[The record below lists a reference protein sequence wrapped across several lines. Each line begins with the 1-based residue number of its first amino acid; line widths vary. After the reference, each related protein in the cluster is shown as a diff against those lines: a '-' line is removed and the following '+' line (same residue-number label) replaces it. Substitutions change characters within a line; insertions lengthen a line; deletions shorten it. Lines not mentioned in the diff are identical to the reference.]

1 VASVAPARRSGFLLF
16 GLVLGHLLIISG
28 QVDGGQGVSL
38 LERLIL
44 GALSPAQRLVG
55 GGVRGLSD
63 GWHAYLDLRG
73 VREENRRLQ
82 RRVDVLEQLT
92 QEKQDRV
99 SEADRLRGLLA
110 MKSELKLESVAA
122 EVIARQGVP
131 WFRTVMVNRGS
142 QAGVRLNAAVVTPL
156 GIVGRVVAV
165 GRQAS
170 RIQLL
175 LDRDCSAGVLVGNAR
190 VSGVVQGQVGF
201 ADQGTSDLLV
211 KYVTALAQV
220 ATGDAVVTSGLD
232 GIYPK
237 GLLVGHV
244 RAVLPASGLFK
255 DVLITPAVS
264 FDRME
269 EVLIL
274 KGGEQDRT
282 LTEAVR

>member
-1 VASVAPARRSGFLLF
+1 MASVAPARRSGFLLF